1 MKKTKEDALLRD
13 IVTPSGTRGKI
24 MDLVLIALFAVII
37 ALCSWLSVPLAVPF
51 TMQTFGVF
59 LAIGLLGGRR
69 GTLAVLVYLLLG
81 AVGLPVF
88 AGFSSGIGVMLG
100 STGGYL
106 VGFVFIALVY
116 WLVTKLLGR
125 HTWSMVFGMVLG
137 LLICYAFGTI
147 WFMAVYARQTGPVG
161 AGTALAWCVLPF
173 LVPDLMK
180 MALALI
186 LAKKLPR
193 YVPVFH

>member
-1 MKKTKEDALLRD
+1 MRD

-137 LLICYAFGTI
+137 LLVCYAFGTI